1 MYKPG
6 FLKRDTCL
14 PLEATKQFSGGH
26 DPSLVALLWY
36 CITQV
41 SQHIKY
47 SPEKGATAHESLR
60 TTGTH
65 FQEEKVIA
73 GIQLQLD
80 LYLYI
85 DRYLIWKFCSI
96 QIRRPGVE
104 VLIEKMIWN

>member
-1 MYKPG
+1 
-6 FLKRDTCL
+6 
-14 PLEATKQFSGGH
+14 
-26 DPSLVALLWY
+26 
-36 CITQV
+36 V

-104 VLIEKMIWN
+104 VLIEKMI